1 MKFNVLDRCGKARR
15 GLIQFTRYAAVHL
28 AERSIRVNAV
38 SPGACPSPAVQGD
51 QSFIDALEARIPLG
65 RIGQPGEVAGAVHF
79 LLSDAASYV
88 TGHNL
93 VVDGGWT
100 TW

>member
-1 MKFNVLDRCGKARR
+1 AKA

-28 AERSIRVNAV
+28 AARGVRVNAV
-38 SPGACPSPAVQGD
+38 SPGACPGPAAQGEA
-51 QSFIDALEARIPLG
+51 SFMAALEARIPLG
-65 RIGQPGEVAGAVHF
+65 RIGRPREVAGAVHF

-100 TW
+100 VW